1 MMSHPK
7 LVLSSLKNELQKHC
21 VVHQSKINN
30 CGKIVSD
37 FEHVISHHI
46 QHDDF
51 MAALEVL
58 IKQVRKFNVV
68 LKKEFPLVTCW
79 KFKSVH
85 FITK

>member
-1 MMSHPK
+1 
-7 LVLSSLKNELQKHC
+7 